1 MDKLFGTDGIRGKAN
16 VYPMTPEF
24 ALQAGRAI
32 ASCFGKST
40 SPLNVVVGKDT
51 RLSGDMLENALCA
64 GLCCM
69 GADVTCVGIMP
80 TPGIA
85 QLTADLG
92 ADAGIVISASHNPFE
107 DNGIKLFNA
116 DGFKLSDSKESE
128 IEQMI
133 HSADLPSL
141 QVASHAIGRI
151 HRLMDA
157 EERYVQF
164 LKYCATDAAVLRS
177 IKVIVDCANGAT
189 YRIAPLIF
197 KVLGIETVKF
207 IFNTPDGKN
216 INAQC
221 GSQHPQALARTVV
234 AEKADLGLAFD
245 GDGDRLIA
253 VAEDGTILTGD
264 QVLVICANYLKN
276 IKALKDEPVVST
288 VMSNMGLGLALKKLG
303 LNHRLTGVGDRYV
316 MQEMLAC
323 GSVLGGEDSG
333 HMIFLNYHT
342 TGDGLLAALK
352 LMEALAA
359 TRKPL
364 SRLSEMMTVL
374 PQVLMNV
381 EVKQK
386 PDLNQMPEIM
396 AIISS
401 VEKRLGAYG
410 RVLVRYSGTQPQ
422 CRIMVEG
429 PSKEESRAYCSEIAE
444 AVRRS
449 IGS

>member
-1 MDKLFGTDGIRGKAN
+1 
-16 VYPMTPEF
+16 
-24 ALQAGRAI
+24 
-32 ASCFGKST
+32 
-40 SPLNVVVGKDT
+40 
-51 RLSGDMLENALCA
+51 
-64 GLCCM
+64 
-69 GADVTCVGIMP
+69 VT
-80 TPGIA
+80 
-85 QLTADLG
+85 
-92 ADAGIVISASHNPFE
+92 
-107 DNGIKLFNA
+107 
-116 DGFKLSDSKESE
+116 
-128 IEQMI
+128 
-133 HSADLPSL
+133 
-141 QVASHAIGRI
+141 
-151 HRLMDA
+151 
-157 EERYVQF
+157 
-164 LKYCATDAAVLRS
+164 
-177 IKVIVDCANGAT
+177 
-189 YRIAPLIF
+189 
-197 KVLGIETVKF
+197 
-207 IFNTPDGKN
+207 
-216 INAQC
+216 
-221 GSQHPQALARTVV
+221 
-234 AEKADLGLAFD
+234 EKADLGLAFD

-264 QVLVICANYLKN
+264 QVLVICASYLKES
-276 IKALKDEPVVST
+276 KALKDEPVVST

-303 LNHRLTGVGDRYV
+303 LNHRLTQVGDRYV

-352 LMEALAA
+352 LMQALAA

-374 PQVLMNV
+374 PQILMNV

-401 VEKRLGAYG
+401 VEKRLGAHG

-429 PSKEESRAYCSEIAE
+429 PSQAESRAYCSEIAE